1 MLVYGFDLC
10 VWFDLVYGFDLCF
23 VVLDKKLKPTMENK
37 VISFKILDT
46 ITYNFSIHSH
56 KKFFKS
62 SFFFFFFLNKY
73 FIAQITQPETGE
85 KHKDRA
91 WTHL

>member
-37 VISFKILDT
+37 VISLKILDT

-62 SFFFFFFLNKY
+62 NFFFFFLNK
-73 FIAQITQPETGE
+73 
-85 KHKDRA
+85 
-91 WTHL
+91 

>member
-1 MLVYGFDLC
+1 MLVYGFDIC

-23 VVLDKKLKPTMENK
+23 VVLDKKLKPTRENK

-62 SFFFFFFLNKY
+62 SFFFFLFFFGINTLLLK
-73 FIAQITQPETGE
+73 
-85 KHKDRA
+85 
-91 WTHL
+91 